1 MAVRLHGASS
11 MGARR
16 STPDGTLN
24 HGLRMAI
31 LARYQKMSHV
41 GHTGS
46 REVPPF
52 LIQDETGFCCA
63 PFSQKGSLRTR
74 KARARPAKLGIPVLT
89 HGYGRTM
96 LPVGP
101 WS

>member
-1 MAVRLHGASS
+1 

-16 STPDGTLN
+16 STPDGTLD

-63 PFSQKGSLRTR
+63 LVPFNQKASLRR
-74 KARARPAKLGIPVLT
+74 
-89 HGYGRTM
+89 GRREPG
-96 LPVGP
+96 LQNLEFR
-101 WS
+101 S